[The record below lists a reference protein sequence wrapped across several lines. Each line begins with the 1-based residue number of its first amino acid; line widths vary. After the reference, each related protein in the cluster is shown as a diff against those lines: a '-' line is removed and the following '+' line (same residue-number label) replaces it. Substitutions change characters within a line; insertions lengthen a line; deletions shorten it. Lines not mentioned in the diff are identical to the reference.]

1 MVDRRSP
8 KANTGVRFPPPLQD
22 MTQNTYTPP
31 SAKEIKK
38 RQDENDSLRLLLAQR
53 KLYSKAKQ
61 WLSLRLMGMSAIAFL
76 APIIAFIWPQSA
88 VIVGAVSGA
97 WIFLGRTLFSSLE
110 KGLSSKAAAV
120 QEMFDVRVF
129 KMPHLADRTPSPTLE
144 EIAVITGA
152 DGTIVKQAKDEKLLE
167 WYAVNP
173 SDNGITTV
181 AICQRINTSYSKSLL
196 NTTSKVWLGLIIFW
210 SLILVGVSIYLQ
222 LSLNTFILAVMLPLL
237 PAFLDKWE
245 FRKGFKKAENQRDS
259 MTQEI
264 ESKINSNSVSS
275 NDLLVWQS
283 RMYELRRDM
292 PLVPDKVYGFMWN
305 VNEKAM
311 KVAARQLSDKSR
323 GN

>member
-1 MVDRRSP
+1 
-8 KANTGVRFPPPLQD
+8 
-22 MTQNTYTPP
+22 MTQDTYNPP

-53 KLYSKAKQ
+53 RLYSEAKY
-61 WLSLRLMGMSAIAFL
+61 WLSLRLIGMGVIAFL

-88 VIVGAVSGA
+88 VIVGAISGG
-97 WIFLGRTLFSSLE
+97 WIFLGRTLFSNLE

-129 KMPHLADRTPSPTLE
+129 KMPHLADRIPVPTLE
-144 EIAVITGA
+144 EIVVLTGA
-152 DGTIVKQAKDEKLLE
+152 DDTIANQAKDEKLLE
-167 WYAVNP
+167 WYAINL
-173 SDNGITTV
+173 SDSGITTV

-196 NTTSKVWLGLIIFW
+196 NTTSKVWLELIVFW
-210 SLILVGVSIYLQ
+210 SLVLVGLSIYLQ

-245 FRKGFKKAENQRDS
+245 FRKGFKKAENQRDT

-264 ESKINSNSVSS
+264 ESKIKNNSVAIS
-275 NDLLVWQS
+275 DLLVWQS

-292 PLVPDKVYGFMWN
+292 PLVPDKIYGFVRN

-323 GN
+323 VN

>member
-1 MVDRRSP
+1 M
-8 KANTGVRFPPPLQD
+8 A
-22 MTQNTYTPP
+22 QNTYSPP
-31 SAKEIKK
+31 TGKEIAK
-38 RQDENDSLRLLLAQR
+38 RQDEIDSLRPLLAQR
-53 KLYSKAKQ
+53 KLYSRAKY
-61 WLSLRLMGMSAIAFL
+61 WLSLRLMGMGGIAFL

-97 WIFLGRTLFSSLE
+97 WIFLGRTVFSTLE
-110 KGLSSKAAAV
+110 KGLSAKAAAV

-129 KMPHLADRTPSPTLE
+129 KMPHFADRTSVPTLE
-144 EIAVITGA
+144 EIAVLTGA
-152 DGTIVKQAKDEKLLE
+152 DNTIDKQAKDEKLLA

-173 SDNGITTV
+173 SDSGTTTV

-210 SLILVGVSIYLQ
+210 SLTLVSISIYLQ

-237 PAFLDKWE
+237 PAFLDEWE

-264 ESKINSNSVSS
+264 ESKINSNSVNSS
-275 NDLLVWQS
+275 DLLVWQS
-283 RMYELRRDM
+283 RMYDLRRDM
-292 PLVPDKVYGFMWN
+292 PLVPDKVYGFMRN
-305 VNEKAM
+305 INEKAM